1 MKGLS
6 FEKGSRYNP
15 PLEKGGRGILITA
28 TSMASDTKTY
38 NLIVILGPTASG
50 KTRLAARLAAGISAE
65 LISADSRQVYRGMD
79 IGTGKDLA
87 EYVVDGKPVPYHLID
102 VAEPGHLFSVF
113 EFQQRFYECF
123 REITRRGRMPLVVG
137 GTGLYIESILREYRM
152 LPVPENAS
160 LREELVRQGM
170 EELAARLL
178 RLNPTLH
185 NTTDLTGRE
194 RLIRAIEIAEH
205 SSKHLSKEGMER
217 PDIMPLVIGV
227 RWDRTVLRERITK
240 RLKERLEQGMIE
252 EVQRLHDSGIP
263 WERLD
268 EMGLEYRYVSL
279 FLQGKLTYEEM
290 FKTLNIRIHQFA
302 KRQETWFR
310 GMERRGIKIHW
321 IDKGDYSLLQEL
333 VQKNL
338 P

>member
-1 MKGLS
+1 MEEVARLLRSSGKSDKSGKVKVRDV
-6 FEKGSRYNP
+6 EEVY
-15 PLEKGGRGILITA
+15 PLRH
-28 TSMASDTKTY
+28 

-50 KTRLAARLAAGISAE
+50 KTRIAARLAAAIGAE

-87 EYVVDGKPVPYHLID
+87 EYIVDGVPVPCHLID

-123 REITRRGRMPLVVG
+123 REITARGRMPVVVG

-152 LPVPENAS
+152 LPVPENKA
-160 LREELVRQGM
+160 LREELGKLGM
-170 EELAARLL
+170 EELAAKLL
-178 RLNPTLH
+178 HMNPALH

-205 SSKHLSKEGMER
+205 TSTHGSREEIER
-217 PDIMPLVIGV
+217 PDIVPRVIGV
-227 RWDRTVLRERITK
+227 RWERTVLRERITK
-240 RLKERLEQGMIE
+240 RLKERLGQGMIE

-279 FLQGKLTYEEM
+279 YLRGDLAYEEM
-290 FKTLNIRIHQFA
+290 FRTLNIRIHQFA
-302 KRQETWFR
+302 KRQDTWFR
-310 GMERRGIKIHW
+310 GMERRGITIHW
-321 IDKGDYSLLQEL
+321 IDGADENALREL
-333 VQKNL
+333 VG
-338 P
+338 

>member
-1 MKGLS
+1 M
-6 FEKGSRYNP
+6 
-15 PLEKGGRGILITA
+15 
-28 TSMASDTKTY
+28 
-38 NLIVILGPTASG
+38 
-50 KTRLAARLAAGISAE
+50 
-65 LISADSRQVYRGMD
+65 SADSRQVYRGMD
-79 IGTGKDLA
+79 IGTGKDLG
-87 EYVVDGKPVPYHLID
+87 EYIVDGIPVPYHVID

-123 REITRRGRMPLVVG
+123 REITARGRMPLVVG

-152 LPVPENAS
+152 MPVPENAA
-160 LREELVRQGM
+160 LREELEALGM
-170 EELAARLL
+170 WGSGSEAPY
-178 RLNPTLH
+178 LNPALH

-205 SSKHLSKEGMER
+205 TSKHGSRDEIER
-217 PDIMPLVIGV
+217 PDIVPLVIGV
-227 RWDRTVLRERITK
+227 RWDRNVLRERITK

-279 FLQGKLTYEEM
+279 YLQGKLTYEEM

-302 KRQETWFR
+302 KRQDTWFR
-310 GMERRGIKIHW
+310 GMERRGITIRW
-321 IDKGDYSLLQEL
+321 IEGATRRR
-333 VQKNL
+333 
-338 P
+338 

>member
-1 MKGLS
+1 M
-6 FEKGSRYNP
+6 N
-15 PLEKGGRGILITA
+15 LEKEN
-28 TSMASDTKTY
+28 Y

-50 KTRLAARLAAGISAE
+50 KTRLAARLAADIAAE

-87 EYVVDGKPVPYHLID
+87 EYVVDGKRVPYHLID

-123 REITRRGRMPLVVG
+123 REITARGRMPIVVG
-137 GTGLYIESILREYRM
+137 GTGLYIESVLREYRM
-152 LPVPENAS
+152 LPVPENES
-160 LREELVRQGM
+160 LREKLEGQGM

-178 RLNPTLH
+178 RLNPGLH
-185 NTTDLTGRE
+185 NTTDLAGRG

-205 SSKHLSKEGMER
+205 KSKHGSQGIER
-217 PDIMPLVIGV
+217 PDIVPLVIGV
-227 RWDRTVLRERITK
+227 RWDRAVLRERITR

-252 EVQRLHDSGIP
+252 EVQRLHDAGIS

-279 FLQGKLTYEEM
+279 YMQGKLTYDDM

-302 KRQETWFR
+302 KRQDTWFR
-310 GMERRGIKIHW
+310 GMERRGIAIHW
-321 IDKGDYSLLQEL
+321 IERSDETALMAVVKERLFT
-333 VQKNL
+333 
-338 P
+338 

>member
-1 MKGLS
+1 MDYNDAMKL
-6 FEKGSRYNP
+6 
-15 PLEKGGRGILITA
+15 
-28 TSMASDTKTY
+28 DTKNH

-50 KTRLAARLAAGISAE
+50 KTRLAARLAAGIGAE

-87 EYVVDGKPVPYHLID
+87 EYIVDGVPVPYHLID

-123 REITRRGRMPLVVG
+123 REITARGRMPIVVG

-152 LPVPENAS
+152 LPVPENSA
-160 LREELVRQGM
+160 LREELQALSM
-170 EELAARLL
+170 EDLAARLL
-178 RLNPTLH
+178 HLNPALH

-194 RLIRAIEIAEH
+194 RLVRAIEIAEH
-205 SSKHLSKEGMER
+205 TSKHGSKEVIGR
-217 PDIMPLVIGV
+217 PDIVPLVIGV
-227 RWDRTVLRERITK
+227 RWERTVLRERITS

-252 EVQRLHDSGIP
+252 EVQRLHDSGIS

-279 FLQGKLTYEEM
+279 HLQGKLTFDGM

-302 KRQETWFR
+302 KRQDTWFR
-310 GMERRGIKIHW
+310 GMERRGITIHW
-321 IDKGDYSLLQEL
+321 IEGADEVALMTVVKKG
-333 VQKNL
+333 
-338 P
+338 

>member
-1 MKGLS
+1 MT
-6 FEKGSRYNP
+6 P
-15 PLEKGGRGILITA
+15 
-28 TSMASDTKTY
+28 DTKTY

-50 KTRLAARLAAGISAE
+50 KTRLAARLAAEIGAE

-87 EYVVDGKPVPYHLID
+87 EYIVDGTPVPYHLID
-102 VAEPGHLFSVF
+102 VVEPGHLFSVF

-123 REITRRGRMPLVVG
+123 REITARGRIPVVVG

-152 LPVPENAS
+152 LPVPENAL

-205 SSKHLSKEGMER
+205 SSKHPSKEGMER
-217 PDIMPLVIGV
+217 PDIVPLVIGV
-227 RWDRTVLRERITK
+227 RRDRAVTRERITK
-240 RLKERLEQGMIE
+240 RLRERLGRGMIE
-252 EVQRLHDSGIP
+252 EVQCLHDTGIS
-263 WERLD
+263 WARLD

-279 FLQGKLTYEEM
+279 YLQGKLTYEEM
-290 FKTLNIRIHQFA
+290 FKTLNIRIQQFA
-302 KRQETWFR
+302 KRQDTWFR
-310 GMERRGIKIHW
+310 GMERRGITINW
-321 IDKGDYSLLQEL
+321 IDGADEAAFMPIIKEGRGTR
-333 VQKNL
+333 V
-338 P
+338 

>member
-1 MKGLS
+1 MQT
-6 FEKGSRYNP
+6 EKKR
-15 PLEKGGRGILITA
+15 
-28 TSMASDTKTY
+28 
-38 NLIVILGPTASG
+38 NLIVILGPTATG
-50 KTRLAARLAAGISAE
+50 KTRLAARLAATIGAA

-79 IGTGKDLA
+79 IGTGKDLG
-87 EYVVDGKPVPYHLID
+87 EYIVDGVPVPYHLID

-123 REITRRGRMPLVVG
+123 REITAQGRMPIVVG

-152 LPVPENAS
+152 IPVPENAA
-160 LREELVRQGM
+160 LREQLKGQGM

-178 RLNPTLH
+178 HMNPVLH

-194 RLIRAIEIAEH
+194 RLVRAIEIAEH
-205 SSKHLSKEGMER
+205 TSKHGSKEMIER
-217 PDIMPLVIGV
+217 PDVVPLVIGV
-227 RWDRTVLRERITK
+227 RWDRTVLRERITS

-252 EVQRLHDSGIP
+252 EVQRLHDSGIS

-279 FLQGKLTYEEM
+279 YLQGKLTYEEM

-302 KRQETWFR
+302 KRQDTWFR
-310 GMERRGIKIHW
+310 GMERRGITIRW
-321 IDKGDYSLLQEL
+321 IEGSDEAALQEL
-333 VQKNL
+333 VKKIIRYPPL
-338 P
+338 

>member
-1 MKGLS
+1 
-6 FEKGSRYNP
+6 
-15 PLEKGGRGILITA
+15 
-28 TSMASDTKTY
+28 MASDTKTY

-50 KTRLAARLAAGISAE
+50 KTRLAARLAAGIGAE

-123 REITRRGRMPLVVG
+123 REITKRGRMPLVVG

-160 LREELVRQGM
+160 LREELARQGM

-217 PDIMPLVIGV
+217 PDIVPLVIGV
-227 RWDRTVLRERITK
+227 RRDRAVTRERITK
-240 RLKERLEQGMIE
+240 RLRERLGQGMIE
-252 EVQRLHDSGIP
+252 EVQRLHDSGIS

-290 FKTLNIRIHQFA
+290 FKTLNIRIQQFA
-302 KRQETWFR
+302 KRQDTWFR
-310 GMERRGIKIHW
+310 GMERRGITIHW
-321 IDKGDYSLLQEL
+321 IEGADNEMLRAVVGEKSGWWENI
-333 VQKNL
+333 KAH
-338 P
+338 

>member
-1 MKGLS
+1 MTPDN
-6 FEKGSRYNP
+6 EN
-15 PLEKGGRGILITA
+15 
-28 TSMASDTKTY
+28 Y

-50 KTRLAARLAAGISAE
+50 KTRLAARLAARIGAE

-79 IGTGKDLA
+79 IGTGKDLG
-87 EYVVDGKPVPYHLID
+87 EYIVDGKPVPCHIID

-123 REITRRGRMPLVVG
+123 REITARGRMPIVVG

-152 LPVPENAS
+152 LPVPENEA
-160 LREELVRQGM
+160 LREELKGQGM

-178 RLNPTLH
+178 HLNPALH

-194 RLIRAIEIAEH
+194 RLVRAIEIAEH
-205 SSKHLSKEGMER
+205 TSKHGSKEVIER
-217 PDIMPLVIGV
+217 PVIAPLVIGV

-240 RLKERLEQGMIE
+240 RLKERLGQGMIE
-252 EVQRLHDSGIP
+252 EVQRLHDSGIS

-279 FLQGKLTYEEM
+279 HLQGKLTFDEM

-302 KRQETWFR
+302 KRQGTWFR
-310 GMERRGIKIHW
+310 GMERRGITIHW
-321 IDKGDYSLLQEL
+321 IEGADEAALREL
-333 VQKNL
+333 VKKIPL
-338 P
+338 APPL

>member
-1 MKGLS
+1 LDYNDAMKL
-6 FEKGSRYNP
+6 
-15 PLEKGGRGILITA
+15 
-28 TSMASDTKTY
+28 DTKNH

-50 KTRLAARLAAGISAE
+50 KTRLAARLAAGIGAE

-87 EYVVDGKPVPYHLID
+87 EYIVDGVPVPYHLID

-123 REITRRGRMPLVVG
+123 REITARGRMPIVVG

-152 LPVPENAS
+152 LPVPENAA
-160 LREELVRQGM
+160 LREELQALSM
-170 EELAARLL
+170 EDLAARLL
-178 RLNPTLH
+178 HLNPALH

-194 RLIRAIEIAEH
+194 RLVRAIEIAEH
-205 SSKHLSKEGMER
+205 TSKHGSKEVIGR
-217 PDIMPLVIGV
+217 PDIVPLVIGV
-227 RWDRTVLRERITK
+227 RWERTVLRERITS

-252 EVQRLHDSGIP
+252 EVQRLHDSGIS

-279 FLQGKLTYEEM
+279 HLQGKLTFDGM

-302 KRQETWFR
+302 KRQDTWFR
-310 GMERRGIKIHW
+310 GMERRGITIHW
-321 IDKGDYSLLQEL
+321 IEGADEVALMTVVKKG
-333 VQKNL
+333 
-338 P
+338 

>member
-1 MKGLS
+1 MTTDK
-6 FEKGSRYNP
+6 EK
-15 PLEKGGRGILITA
+15 
-28 TSMASDTKTY
+28 Y

-50 KTRLAARLAAGISAE
+50 KTRLAARLAARIGAE

-87 EYVVDGKPVPYHLID
+87 EYIVDGVPVPYHLID

-123 REITRRGRMPLVVG
+123 REIRARGRMPIVVG
-137 GTGLYIESILREYRM
+137 GTGLYIESVLREYRM
-152 LPVPENAS
+152 LPVPENEA
-160 LREELVRQGM
+160 LREELEALSM

-178 RLNPTLH
+178 HLNPALH

-205 SSKHLSKEGMER
+205 TSRHGSTDVIER
-217 PDIMPLVIGV
+217 PDIVPLVIGV
-227 RWDRTVLRERITK
+227 RWDRAVLRERITK
-240 RLKERLEQGMIE
+240 RLRERLDQGMIE
-252 EVQRLHDSGIP
+252 EVQRLRESGVS

-268 EMGLEYRYVSL
+268 EMGLEYRYVSRCL
-279 FLQGKLTYEEM
+279 RGEMTRDEM

-302 KRQETWFR
+302 KRQDTWFR
-310 GMERRGIKIHW
+310 GMERRGISIRW
-321 IDKGDYSLLQEL
+321 IEGTDEAALREL
-333 VQKNL
+333 VSKKCAGA
-338 P
+338 

>member
-1 MKGLS
+1 MS
-6 FEKGSRYNP
+6 
-15 PLEKGGRGILITA
+15 
-28 TSMASDTKTY
+28 Y

-50 KTRLAARLAAGISAE
+50 KTRLAARLASQIGAE

-79 IGTGKDLA
+79 IGTGKDLG
-87 EYVVDGKPVPYHLID
+87 EYIVDGKPVPYHIID

-123 REITRRGRMPLVVG
+123 REITARGRIPIVVG

-152 LPVPENAS
+152 MPVPENAD
-160 LREELVRQGM
+160 LREELGRLGM
-170 EELAARLL
+170 EELASKLFH
-178 RLNPTLH
+178 LNPALH

-194 RLIRAIEIAEH
+194 RLMRAIEIAEH
-205 SSKHLSKEGMER
+205 TLTHGSGDVIER
-217 PDIMPLVIGV
+217 LDIVPLVIGV
-227 RWDRTVLRERITK
+227 RWDRAVLRERITR
-240 RLKERLEQGMIE
+240 RLKERLGQGMIE

-279 FLQGKLTYEEM
+279 YLQGKLTYEEM

-302 KRQETWFR
+302 KRQDTWFR
-310 GMERRGIKIHW
+310 GMERRGITIRW
-321 IDKGDYSLLQEL
+321 IEGADEAALQEL
-333 VQKNL
+333 VKKIPL
-338 P
+338 YPPL

>member
-1 MKGLS
+1 MTPDK
-6 FEKGSRYNP
+6 EK
-15 PLEKGGRGILITA
+15 
-28 TSMASDTKTY
+28 Y

-50 KTRLAARLAAGISAE
+50 KTRLAARLAAGIGAE

-79 IGTGKDLA
+79 IGTGKDLG
-87 EYVVDGKPVPYHLID
+87 EYIVDGVPVPYHLID
-102 VAEPGHLFSVF
+102 LAEPGHLFSVF
-113 EFQQRFYECF
+113 EFQQRFYKCF
-123 REITRRGRMPLVVG
+123 REITARGKMPIVVG

-152 LPVPENAS
+152 LPVPENAA
-160 LREELVRQGM
+160 LREELKGQEM

-178 RLNPTLH
+178 HMNPALH

-205 SSKHLSKEGMER
+205 SSKHGSREVIER
-217 PDIMPLVIGV
+217 PDIVPLVIGV

-252 EVQRLHDSGIP
+252 EVQRLHDFGIS

-279 FLQGKLTYEEM
+279 HLQGKLTYEEM

-302 KRQETWFR
+302 KRQDTWFR
-310 GMERRGIKIHW
+310 GMERRGITIRWIEGADEAALRKLMKKIP
-321 IDKGDYSLLQEL
+321 LFPPL
-333 VQKNL
+333 
-338 P
+338 

>member
-1 MKGLS
+1 
-6 FEKGSRYNP
+6 
-15 PLEKGGRGILITA
+15 
-28 TSMASDTKTY
+28 
-38 NLIVILGPTASG
+38 
-50 KTRLAARLAAGISAE
+50 
-65 LISADSRQVYRGMD
+65 MD
-79 IGTGKDLA
+79 IGTGKDLG
-87 EYVVDGKPVPYHLID
+87 EYIVDGKPVPYHIID

-123 REITRRGRMPLVVG
+123 REITARGRMPIVVG

-152 LPVPENAS
+152 LPVPENAA
-160 LREELVRQGM
+160 LRKEMEALSM

-178 RLNPTLH
+178 HLNPALH

-205 SSKHLSKEGMER
+205 TSTHGSREEIER
-217 PDIMPLVIGV
+217 PDIVPLVIGV
-227 RWDRTVLRERITK
+227 RWDRAILRERITR
-240 RLKERLEQGMIE
+240 RLKERLGQGMIE

-279 FLQGKLTYEEM
+279 YLQGKLTYEEM

-302 KRQETWFR
+302 KRQDTWFR
-310 GMERRGIKIHW
+310 GMERRGITIRW
-321 IDKGDYSLLQEL
+321 IEGADEAALREL
-333 VQKNL
+333 VLKKVSQCL
-338 P
+338 SA

>member
-1 MKGLS
+1 MES
-6 FEKGSRYNP
+6 EK
-15 PLEKGGRGILITA
+15 KH
-28 TSMASDTKTY
+28 

-50 KTRLAARLAAGISAE
+50 KTRLAARLAAAIGAE

-87 EYVVDGKPVPYHLID
+87 EYIVDGVPVPYHLID

-123 REITRRGRMPLVVG
+123 REITARGRMPVVVG

-152 LPVPENAS
+152 LPVPENAA
-160 LREELVRQGM
+160 LREELKGQGM
-170 EELAARLL
+170 EEMAARLL
-178 RLNPTLH
+178 HLNPALH

-205 SSKHLSKEGMER
+205 TSKHGSKGEIVR
-217 PDIMPLVIGV
+217 PDIVPLVIGV
-227 RWDRTVLRERITK
+227 RWDRAVLRERITS

-252 EVQRLHDSGIP
+252 EVQRLHDSGIS

-279 FLQGKLTYEEM
+279 HLQGKLTFDEM

-302 KRQETWFR
+302 KRQDTWFR
-310 GMERRGIKIHW
+310 GMERRGITIRWIEGADEAALREYVKKIPT
-321 IDKGDYSLLQEL
+321 
-333 VQKNL
+333 L
-338 P
+338 PLSRPLH

>member
-1 MKGLS
+1 VHIWIPGQARNDKPGRSAARTMKQ
-6 FEKGSRYNP
+6 
-15 PLEKGGRGILITA
+15 
-28 TSMASDTKTY
+28 SDCKY

-50 KTRLAARLAAGISAE
+50 KTRLAARLAARIGAE

-87 EYVVDGKPVPYHLID
+87 EYIVDGVSVPYHLID

-123 REITRRGRMPLVVG
+123 REIRARGRMPIVVG
-137 GTGLYIESILREYRM
+137 GTGLYIESVLREYRM
-152 LPVPENAS
+152 PPVPENEA
-160 LREELVRQGM
+160 LREELEALSM

-178 RLNPTLH
+178 RLNPALH

-205 SSKHLSKEGMER
+205 TSKHGTGDGIQR
-217 PDIMPLVIGV
+217 PDIVPLVIGV
-227 RWDRTVLRERITK
+227 RWDRPVIRGRITK
-240 RLKERLEQGMIE
+240 RLKERLDQGMIE
-252 EVQRLHDSGIP
+252 EVQKLRDAGVS

-268 EMGLEYRYVSL
+268 EMGLEYRYVSRYL
-279 FLQGKLTYEEM
+279 RGEMSRDEM

-302 KRQETWFR
+302 KRQDTWFR
-310 GMERRGIKIHW
+310 GMERRGISIHW
-321 IDKGDYSLLQEL
+321 IEGADEVSLREL
-333 VQKNL
+333 VTKSL
-338 P
+338 SFPL